1 LEDVIQKGR
10 KPKWI
15 HRSIKELTDFWKRQ
29 WAHPRAEKDKSY
41 LEFSGADFISKTVE
55 DLDKYKEL
63 YRKMK

>member
-1 LEDVIQKGR
+1 VIQKGK

-15 HRSIKELTDFWKRQ
+15 HRNIEELTDFWKRQ

-41 LEFSGADFISKTVE
+41 LEFNASDFIGQTIR

-63 YRKMK
+63 YQKIK